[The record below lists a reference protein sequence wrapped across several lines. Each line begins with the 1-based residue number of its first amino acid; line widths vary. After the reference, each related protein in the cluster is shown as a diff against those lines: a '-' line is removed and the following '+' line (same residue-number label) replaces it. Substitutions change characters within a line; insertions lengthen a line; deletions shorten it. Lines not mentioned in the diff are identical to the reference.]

1 MIVNAG
7 GIWCKVSGA
16 VVWKVTGV
24 QLPLFSLSE
33 LPEEGLDDAWAE
45 MFGLVCVRGVIDGTV
60 AVLELGVTEM
70 GG

>member
-1 MIVNAG
+1 M
-7 GIWCKVSGA
+7 
-16 VVWKVTGV
+16 WKVTGV

-45 MFGLVCVRGVIDGTV
+45 MLGLVCVRGVIDGTV
-60 AVLELGVTEM
+60 AVLELVVAEM